1 MSRARSSGSAPV
13 VQRQEH
19 ELFADVFDW
28 KKEYALVAAVLGPA
42 GAGKTALLKNVAK
55 VAPDRGFK
63 TVFLDLMD
71 ARELFEVE
79 DFYTW
84 LVRKLK
90 EDWWRGVKGS
100 SPRLDFCNMLEQAV
114 TKRRQPALLMLDHV
128 EWLAEPCAH
137 ALVSDLREV
146 QDRADSNRA
155 WGRLRCVI
163 AGQVSVYELR
173 RRLSSP
179 NLQFRLH
186 IFPMCDRRAAEESTH
201 DYLQHGGRSI
211 DEAAVRYLAAQTG
224 GEPAFLGFLDSHLNG
239 SHVGIREAQKAV
251 QSLLLNASHYPH
263 FSYPAWLYILDEDF
277 KAKADRMLDGS
288 PVSPAGPTADID
300 RYQLAGAWIA
310 GSRVRNEPCFRN
322 GMVESIL
329 RGLRRPDQA
338 SVDPNLIEVS
348 RLQKAARGSRD
359 IPDLLEYVSDAWAK
373 IGGQSGRAQVL
384 LRTDDRKRAL
394 ALDGHMVSK
403 VELAED
409 TIAPGN
415 GREIHTYAARI
426 GGEWALD
433 TYWPEPEEPVVVRIH
448 PEEGFSLS
456 VAARETLR
464 LWSLFLEPLGG
475 VALQLG
481 LQTLG
486 RHTLKTGLSSG
497 PKKIF
502 VSSTYKD
509 LIEHRRAVL
518 EQVVRRDL
526 LFRGMEHF
534 GADPEN
540 QPPAEKIVRQVREAD
555 VYVGI
560 FGVRYGFVDAKS
572 GLSMTELEFNEAET
586 LGKPKLLY
594 VLHEDAEVKRS
605 YLEAEPEKQ
614 AKLQA
619 LLKRIKAKYMVYQF
633 RTVEELA
640 KQVYEDLGKL

>member
-1 MSRARSSGSAPV
+1 MSRARSAAAPV
-13 VQRQEH
+13 AQRQEPD
-19 ELFADVFDW
+19 LFAEIFDW
-28 KKEYALVAAVLGPA
+28 KKEYALVAAVLGPV
-42 GAGKTALLKNVAK
+42 GSGKTTLLKSVAK

-71 ARELFEVE
+71 ARELFDVE
-79 DFYTW
+79 DFYVW
-84 LVRKLK
+84 LVRRLK
-90 EDWWRGVKGS
+90 EDWWQGVKGA

-114 TKRRQPALLMLDHV
+114 TKRRQPALLMLDHL

-173 RRLSSP
+173 RRLNSP

-186 IFPMCDRRAAEESTH
+186 IFPLHDPHAAEESTQ
-201 DYLQHGGRSI
+201 DYLEQRGRSG
-211 DEAAVRYLAAQTG
+211 DRAAVRYLAAQTG
-224 GEPAFLGFLDSHLNG
+224 GEPAFLGLLDSHLNG
-239 SHVGIREAQKAV
+239 LHVGIREAEAAV
-251 QSLLLNASHYPH
+251 RSLLLNASQYPH
-263 FSYPAWLYILDEDF
+263 FSHPAWLYILDEEF
-277 KAKADRMLDGS
+277 KAKADRMLDGT

-310 GSRVRNEPCFRN
+310 GSGVRSELCFRN

-329 RGLRRPDQA
+329 RGLRRPDQVR
-338 SVDPNLIEVS
+338 VDPNLIEVS
-348 RLQKAARGSRD
+348 RLQKAARSSRD
-359 IPDLLEYVSDAWAK
+359 IMDLLEYVSDAWAA
-373 IGGQSGRAQVL
+373 IGGQAGRAQVL
-384 LRTDDRKRAL
+384 LRTDDRKKAL
-394 ALDGHMVSK
+394 ALDAHMVSR
-403 VELAED
+403 VDLAED
-409 TIAPGN
+409 AAAPGN
-415 GREIHTYAARI
+415 GREVHTHAARI
-426 GGEWALD
+426 EGEWALD
-433 TYWPEPEEPVVVRIH
+433 TYWPEPEEPVVVRIY
-448 PEEGFSLS
+448 PEDGFSLS

-486 RHTLKTGLSSG
+486 RHTLKTGLGSG
-497 PKKIF
+497 PRKIF

-509 LIEHRRAVL
+509 LVEHRRAVL

-540 QPPAEKIVRQVREAD
+540 QPPAEKIVREVRESD

-560 FGVRYGFVDAKS
+560 FGVRYGFVDPQS
-572 GLSMTELEFNEAET
+572 GVSMTELEFNEAET
-586 LGKPKLLY
+586 LDKPKLLY

-619 LLKRIKAKYMVYQF
+619 LLKRIKSKYVVYPF
-633 RTVEELA
+633 RTIEDLA